1 LIVPFI
7 LLPSLPPLFIDDIL
21 LSIYRTKEELEEATL
36 SAKEA
41 FQKWKEV
48 PVQQRQRV
56 MFQYQSIIREHLE
69 DLAKLITLENG
80 KTLQD
85 SQGDVFRGL
94 EVVETAC
101 MVGNEMK
108 GETLNQISKG
118 MDIVTLRQPLG
129 VCAGI
134 TPFNFPAMIPLWM
147 FPIACTTG
155 NTFVLKPSP
164 HTPGASMLLAKLS
177 QEAGLPPGVLNVVHG
192 SVEVV
197 NFLCDSP
204 HIRAISFVGG
214 NAAGESIHARG
225 TANGKR
231 VQANTS
237 AKNHA
242 TILPDADREATIK
255 GVFFVFD
262 PSPRS
267 IFSPIFLD
275 A

>member
-1 LIVPFI
+1 
-7 LLPSLPPLFIDDIL
+7 
-21 LSIYRTKEELEEATL
+21 
-36 SAKEA
+36 
-41 FQKWKEV
+41 
-48 PVQQRQRV
+48 
-56 MFQYQSIIREHLE
+56 MFQYQSIIRERLE

-85 SQGDVFRGL
+85 AQGDVFRGL

-101 MVGNEMK
+101 MVGSEMK

-134 TPFNFPAMIPLWM
+134 APFNFPAMIPLWM

-155 NTFVLKPSP
+155 NTFLLKPSP
-164 HTPGASMLLAKLS
+164 HTPGASMMLAKLS

-197 NFLCDSP
+197 NFLCDSQ

-242 TILPDADREATIK
+242 TVLPDADREATIK
-255 GVFFVFD
+255 GVVLFTLHALFF
-262 PSPRS
+262 R
-267 IFSPIFLD
+267 
-275 A
+275 

>member
-1 LIVPFI
+1 
-7 LLPSLPPLFIDDIL
+7 
-21 LSIYRTKEELEEATL
+21 
-36 SAKEA
+36 
-41 FQKWKEV
+41 
-48 PVQQRQRV
+48 
-56 MFQYQSIIREHLE
+56 
-69 DLAKLITLENG
+69 
-80 KTLQD
+80 
-85 SQGDVFRGL
+85 
-94 EVVETAC
+94 
-101 MVGNEMK
+101 
-108 GETLNQISKG
+108 
-118 MDIVTLRQPLG
+118 
-129 VCAGI
+129 
-134 TPFNFPAMIPLWM
+134 
-147 FPIACTTG
+147 
-155 NTFVLKPSP
+155 
-164 HTPGASMLLAKLS
+164 
-177 QEAGLPPGVLNVVHG
+177 VHG